1 MQGAVVPPDCWSGR
15 VFNVGDSLA
24 RVFLPRKW
32 RSDHDALTDE
42 SAERG
47 RALLRQEQV
56 RACVRT
62 CVGVRVCVCA
72 VVWDGSFSAG

>member
-1 MQGAVVPPDCWSGR
+1 MWASGR
-15 VFNVGDSLA
+15 VLNVGDTLA

-47 RALLRQEQV
+47 RTLLRQEQV
-56 RACVRT
+56 FC
-62 CVGVRVCVCA
+62 
-72 VVWDGSFSAG
+72 